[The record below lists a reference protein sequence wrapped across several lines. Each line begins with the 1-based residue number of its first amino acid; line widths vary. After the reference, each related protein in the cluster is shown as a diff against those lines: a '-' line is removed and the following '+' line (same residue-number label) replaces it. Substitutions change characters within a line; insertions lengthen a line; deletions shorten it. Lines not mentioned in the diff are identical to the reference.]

1 MREVPTIQIWPRWR
15 WLAGNGNGPSL
26 DENPFPCA
34 LDSLWDCL
42 QLCGKKENRSIKSNY
57 KLILLTVR
65 LLFRIVSFHCQLTKE
80 QNEMVCFP
88 IFGALFWGLG
98 GGNCNSGESIKQD
111 KRRAKR
117 KGQTKHTKEK
127 QTWNS
132 KKASYA
138 CAWWVFQGS
147 WGCGSKQC
155 QK

>member
-1 MREVPTIQIWPRWR
+1 MAKMAVVSRKRKRAKSRRKSISMCF
-15 WLAGNGNGPSL
+15 G
-26 DENPFPCA
+26 

-42 QLCGKKENRSIKSNY
+42 QLCGKKENRSIKSNC